1 VKDLRTQT
9 LKTLVVD
16 APAKVNLCLH
26 VLGRRADGYHE
37 LAMAMQRISLCD
49 RLEISVEN
57 GSGVRVSTEGAEI
70 GLGENIVTRAAHL
83 YLQAS
88 GIEKSV
94 SILLQKNIP
103 MAAGLGG
110 GSSDAA
116 AVLEA
121 LNHLCGRLLPHDVLM
136 ELAAQLGADVPF
148 FLFKEPA
155 WATGIGTHLEPLP
168 PLPAV
173 WYLLLNP
180 GFSVSTAW
188 VYQSLQL
195 TKGGELAN
203 LPRFSAKSVAELVAS
218 LHNDLE
224 VVTAGRYPEI
234 GQMKEFL
241 LARGAQG
248 ALMSGSGASVFGI
261 FLSEAQACAAQQA
274 VPADSGW
281 LAFVVSP
288 CGSATTQNLTVPK

>member
-1 VKDLRTQT
+1 MSI
-9 LKTLVVD
+9 KTLIID
-16 APAKVNLCLH
+16 APAKLNLCLH

-37 LAMAMQRISLCD
+37 LAMAMQRISLAD
-49 RLEISVEN
+49 RLEVSVES
-57 GSGVRVSTEGAEI
+57 GSGIRLHAEGC
-70 GLGENIVTRAAHL
+70 GLDCEENIAVKAARL
-83 YLQAS
+83 YLKNCK
-88 GIEKSV
+88 IDKR
-94 SILLQKNIP
+94 ITIFLQKNIP
-103 MAAGLGG
+103 VAAGLGG

-121 LNHLCGRLLPHDVLM
+121 VNRLCEHRIPQEELVG
-136 ELAAQLGADVPF
+136 LAAQLGADVPF
-148 FLFKEPA
+148 FLFREPA

-168 PLPAV
+168 PLPFV

-203 LPRFSAKSVAELVAS
+203 LPRFSAKSVAGLVTS

-224 VVTAGRYPEI
+224 RVTAGRYPEI

-241 LARGAQG
+241 LAQGAQG
-248 ALMSGSGASVFGI
+248 ALMSGSGPSVFGI
-261 FLSEAQACAAQQA
+261 FESEAQACAARRA
-274 VPADSGW
+274 LPAASGW
-281 LAFVVSP
+281 LSFVVRP
-288 CGSATTQNLTVPK
+288 CPSTDRA